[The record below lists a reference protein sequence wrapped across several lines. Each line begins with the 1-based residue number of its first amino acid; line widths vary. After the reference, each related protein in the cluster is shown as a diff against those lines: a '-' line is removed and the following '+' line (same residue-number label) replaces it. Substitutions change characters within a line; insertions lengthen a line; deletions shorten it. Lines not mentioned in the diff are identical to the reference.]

1 MFRHLRH
8 IGDLIRKKRLVDPAR
23 PFTDARFVV
32 MDTEL
37 TGLDEKRDSIVSI
50 GAVRMTGGVI
60 DLGDT
65 FYQLVNPDTALSA
78 SSVVIHEITPSE
90 VAAKP
95 PIDAVL
101 AEYLAYASDDILIG
115 HFVSLDLAFL
125 NREMRRIFKHEL
137 RNPVID
143 TLSIHEWLSR
153 RLPPRACF
161 TAPPLGYRL
170 YDIVK
175 GFDIPVNVAHNA
187 IADAYTTAQ
196 LFQRL
201 LPLLAEAG
209 IITLGDL
216 LRIGTPF
223 KGNDGLAVSGE
234 FSNF

>member
-1 MFRHLRH
+1 MFRRLRH
-8 IGDLIRKKRLVDPAR
+8 IGNLIRNKRVADPTR
-23 PFTDARFVV
+23 PFTGARFVV

-65 FYQLVNPDTALSA
+65 FYQLVNPETALSA

-101 AEYLAYASDDILIG
+101 AEYLAFASDDILIG

-125 NREMRRIFKHEL
+125 NREMRRVFKHEL
-137 RNPVID
+137 RNPVLD
-143 TLSIHEWLSR
+143 TLSIYEWLSR
-153 RLPPRACF
+153 RLKPHAHFKATPP
-161 TAPPLGYRL
+161 GYRL
-170 YDIVK
+170 YDIAK
-175 GFDIPVNVAHNA
+175 CFDIPMNVAHNA

-196 LFQRL
+196 LFQRF
-201 LPLLAEAG
+201 LPLLTEVG
-209 IITLGDL
+209 INTLDEL
-216 LRIGTPF
+216 IRIGTPF
-223 KGNDGLAVSGE
+223 QGNQRFGVSGE